1 MSVYFERYF
10 ILFVVVS
17 TVCWAIIF
25 SLQPFN
31 PNQTQNN
38 KVHAARAIPAMV
50 TCRFPAAPYA
60 ASGGSK
66 NRAKSATTPLPV
78 KVVPFGSVTY
88 ASYFQPAKNS
98 NLR

>member
-1 MSVYFERYF
+1 MFAGR
-10 ILFVVVS
+10 LFYAS
-17 TVCWAIIF
+17 A
-25 SLQPFN
+25 FN

>member
-38 KVHAARAIPAMV
+38 KVQAARAIPAMV

>member
-38 KVHAARAIPAMV
+38 KVQAARAIPAMV
-50 TCRFPAAPYA
+50 TCRFLAAPYA